1 MRRPKWDGRGAAP
14 DLQGYGKI
22 PGPTKEPAQ
31 GPSSFALLLF
41 ADMHGDLDGSALEAE
56 LLAQT
61 AFQIAAVAMLQE
73 AGSEDYETWRPGG
86 GLGGE
91 EDPRLLAAPQRMWV
105 RGLNLAQEGVELA
118 GRYALVP

>member
-22 PGPTKEPAQ
+22 PGPTKEPDR
-31 GPSSFALLLF
+31 GPSSFALLL
-41 ADMHGDLDGSALEAE
+41 AYMHRNLDGSALEAE
-56 LLAQT
+56 LFAQAT
-61 AFQIAAVAMLQE
+61 FQIAAVTVLQE
-73 AGSEDYETWRPGG
+73 AGGEDHETRRSGG

-91 EDPRLLAAPQRMWV
+91 ENPWLLAAPQRMRV
-105 RGLNLAQEGVELA
+105 RGLNLAQERVELA

>member
-1 MRRPKWDGRGAAP
+1 M
-14 DLQGYGKI
+14 GKV

-31 GPSSFALLLF
+31 GPSLFALLLF

-56 LLAQT
+56 LFAQA

-73 AGSEDYETWRPGG
+73 AGGEDYKTRRPGG
-86 GLGGE
+86 SLGGE
-91 EDPRLLAAPQRMWV
+91 ENPRLLAASQRMRV
-105 RGLNLAQEGVELA
+105 GSLNLAQEGVELA